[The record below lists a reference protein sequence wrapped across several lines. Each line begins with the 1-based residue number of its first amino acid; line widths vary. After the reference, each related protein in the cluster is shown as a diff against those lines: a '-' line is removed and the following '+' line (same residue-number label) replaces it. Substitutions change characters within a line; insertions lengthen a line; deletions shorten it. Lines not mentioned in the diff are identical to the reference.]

1 LTLKGDNKM
10 TTCSAPGKI
19 YLFGEH
25 AVVYG
30 ESALA
35 CAVDMRT
42 HVTAKKSGSIKIT
55 SKIGTTG
62 LDFRKH
68 AYVSSAIKKLGV
80 KDVAVKITSEIPIGS
95 GLGSSAAVTVA
106 TLSAINEE
114 YSLGF
119 VKEDIARMGHEIELD
134 VQGAASPTDTFVSTM
149 GGIVEIPSRKRLEPM
164 DCGVVI
170 GNTNKGATSKKT
182 ARLVKQVA
190 VLREEYPEVIN
201 PIIKTIGSF
210 TQKGMSLVSEKDYT
224 SLGKLM
230 NINHGLLDALGVG
243 TTELSALV
251 YAARDAGAFGAKIT
265 GAGGGGCMV
274 ALTDSPGKVAS
285 AISKAGGQAIITKF
299 TKEGILKE

>member
-1 LTLKGDNKM
+1 M

>member
-1 LTLKGDNKM
+1 LTLNGDNKM

-68 AYVSSAIKKLGV
+68 AYVSSAIKKLDV
-80 KDVAVKITSEIPIGS
+80 KDVAVKITSDIPIGS

-114 YSLGF
+114 YSLGY

>member
-1 LTLKGDNKM
+1 M

-80 KDVAVKITSEIPIGS
+80 KDVAVNITSEIPIGS

-114 YSLGF
+114 YSLGY